1 MTVRN
6 GEDFGLSLGVDLE
19 QWVACHPSWHCGIK
33 SQIPDQRVLLKYSHG
48 GELTPT
54 KTSHFGFEWI

>member
-19 QWVACHPSWHCGIK
+19 QWVACHPSQHCGIK
-33 SQIPDQRVLLKYSHG
+33 SQIPDQRVLLEYSHG
-48 GELTPT
+48 GELTH
-54 KTSHFGFEWI
+54 SY